1 MIIARSEGASESKDG
16 TVRVLYIGG
25 PEAVNQAQAAQHY
38 INSKSIL
45 PSGYHLQIIGGDS
58 KVYATML
65 YYTCYYT
72 CNMMPS
78 HRNELAGIGY
88 RVEGNVSCML
98 AQCIVPNA
106 C

>member
-1 MIIARSEGASESKDG
+1 MLVSTCRYPVLILCCVIIATSEGASESKDG

-45 PSGYHLQIIGGDS
+45 PSGYYLQIVDGD
-58 KVYATML
+58 
-65 YYTCYYT
+65 
-72 CNMMPS
+72 S
-78 HRNELAGIGY
+78 HRNESVGIGQY
-88 RVEGNVSCML
+88 HTGLKEMYH
-98 AQCIVPNA
+98 A

>member
-1 MIIARSEGASESKDG
+1 MVASTCRYPVLILCYVIIARSEGASGSKDG

-58 KVYATML
+58 KV
-65 YYTCYYT
+65 CYDAIYMQHGAIT
-72 CNMMPS
+72 S
-78 HRNELAGIGY
+78 Q
-88 RVEGNVSCML
+88 RVSRDRIQG
-98 AQCIVPNA
+98 
-106 C
+106 